1 MRETE
6 AERGRERQRERE
18 RLFPARSADKERGVV
33 GWVPQLHNWCLH
45 RSMVNTTTQPR
56 RAFSVCYIDS
66 ETRQRAAPELSGL
79 HFWPQIFPDFRPV
92 VEAHEAGGS
101 KL

>member
-1 MRETE
+1 
-6 AERGRERQRERE
+6 
-18 RLFPARSADKERGVV
+18 
-33 GWVPQLHNWCLH
+33 
-45 RSMVNTTTQPR
+45 MVNTTTQPR

-66 ETRQRAAPELSGL
+66 ATRQRAAPELSGL

-92 VEAHEAGGS
+92 VDAYEAGGS

>member
-1 MRETE
+1 MRESVRR
-6 AERGRERQRERE
+6 A
-18 RLFPARSADKERGVV
+18 RLTKSV

-92 VEAHEAGGS
+92 VDADEAAAGS